1 LRYAEDTLSRIELP
15 PELLQAVEGFFEISD
30 ELIMISGL
38 DDHII
43 HVGFNI
49 AV

>member
-1 LRYAEDTLSRIELP
+1 MKLAQSI
-15 PELLQAVEGFFEISD
+15 EGFFEVGDEFVMGSD
-30 ELIMISGL
+30 L

-49 AV
+49 AM